1 MSDKQTLFVLFGGI
15 SSAILGWFLC
25 GLITESVIH
34 DGGDD
39 GVILYMFAGAVLFG
53 IIGFVLSIRYARKH
67 IKAE

>member
-15 SSAILGWFLC
+15 SSAILGWFL
-25 GLITESVIH
+25 GAVITEAIVH

-39 GVILYMFAGAVLFG
+39 GVILFMFAGAVLFG
-53 IIGFVLSIRYARKH
+53 IIGFVLSIKYARKH